1 MLTEIRYQNF
11 RVLADAALGLSPFTL
26 IVGPNGSGKSTAV
39 RALAE
44 MRPPPP
50 PNLFSADNQ
59 SSSFDSVSSVAVRGV
74 VSATVQ
80 LTAVY
85 DNGETYRRTW
95 SNPRAPTNG
104 VVRLIDG
111 RPPRSKL
118 FVLDSDQIAAATR
131 IKPLNDLGVGGSD
144 LAGVLIDVR
153 DQHPERFDELVDE
166 LQRWLPDFDHLLFQT
181 PTDGHKSVSLR
192 TRVGRHAIPATDLS
206 QGTLFA
212 LALLTIAYLPNPPEV
227 IAIEEPDRGIH
238 PRLLREVRDALYRL
252 AYPESFGEA
261 RPPVQ
266 VIATTHSPYLVD
278 LFKDHPEEVVL
289 TQKKGLYATF
299 TRLTDQPNWEEII
312 RDAQLGDL
320 WYSGVLG
327 GVPAGS

>member
-1 MLTEIRYQNF
+1 MLTEINYQNF
-11 RVLADAALGLSPFTL
+11 RVLADTTLKLSPFTL

-39 RALAE
+39 RALAQ
-44 MRPPPP
+44 MCPPMPAHWTAGTAEQ
-50 PNLFSADNQ
+50 L
-59 SSSFDSVSSVAVRGV
+59 SSFASVSSVAARGIAAASV
-74 VSATVQ
+74 K

-85 DNGETYRRTW
+85 DDGETYSRVW
-95 SNPRAPTNG
+95 VNPAAATGTEGR
-104 VVRLIDG
+104 IQG

-131 IKPLNDLGVGGSD
+131 IKPSVTLGSGGSD
-144 LAGVLIDVR
+144 LAGVLLDVR
-153 DQHPERFDELVDE
+153 DLYPERFDELVDE
-166 LQRWLPDFDHLLFQT
+166 LQRWLPDYDHLLFQT
-181 PTDGHKSVSLR
+181 PSDDHKSVSLR
-192 TRVGRHAIPATDLS
+192 TRVGRHAIPAADLS

-212 LALLTIAYLPNPPEV
+212 LALLTIAYLPDPPEV

-252 AYPESFGEA
+252 AYPEGFGEA

-289 TQKKGLYATF
+289 AQKEGLHATL
-299 TRLTDQPNWEEII
+299 TRLTDQPNWEEIL